1 MQTVD
6 LNVQGVGMSV
16 TKIREDITDLRIV
29 QNLNLREADI
39 IQNSEIFLLYL
50 ISR

>member
-6 LNVQGVGMSV
+6 LNIQGVGTSV
-16 TKIREDITDLRIV
+16 TKIREEITDLRTV
-29 QNLNLREADI
+29 QNLNLREADT

-50 ISR
+50 IYR